1 MARTFVEEARLQAVA
16 AAKRVHRALDL
27 QQRAVEVGGQVD
39 VFDAIAE
46 LDIALIFKPLKTAL
60 GLCLPQPLRGIMV
73 TTERSLH
80 IQRITAAHELGHI
93 ILEHRGSIDRE
104 IFEQGPFGPSQG
116 RDIQE
121 IEAEAFAAEFLLPR
135 WLYRHHVQNQG
146 WSLSHLRNPEIVYQ
160 LSLRMGASYE
170 ATCWGLL
177 GHQILPRG
185 DVDALRKTKVAKLK
199 LGLGEEFRPADS
211 WADVW
216 KVTDRDDG
224 ATITGNPDDLIRV
237 ELDEAVG
244 GGFRWNAE
252 ALSEA
257 GYEVLADSSSFS
269 RDPLLYGAP
278 ARRVLIARPPGPG
291 ATKLI
296 LRETQPWREAEVDDA
311 VFAVELALY
320 GKEKGGPARADW
332 RRRGV
337 GR

>member
-1 MARTFVEEARLQAVA
+1 MARTAVEEARLQAVA

-27 QQRAVEVGGQVD
+27 QQRVIKTGGQVD

-46 LDIALIFKPLKTAL
+46 LDIALIFKPLTSAL

-80 IQRITAAHELGHI
+80 IQRITAAHELGHV
-93 ILEHRGSIDRE
+93 ILEHRGSIDCE
-104 IFEQGPFGPSQG
+104 ILERGPFGPSQG

-121 IEAEAFAAEFLLPR
+121 VEAETFAAEFLLPR
-135 WLYRHHVQNQG
+135 WLYRFHVRTQG
-146 WSLSHLRNPEIVYQ
+146 WSLAHLRNPEIVYQ

-199 LGLGEEFRPADS
+199 LGLGDDFRPTDS
-211 WADVW
+211 WSDVW
-216 KVTDRDDG
+216 KLTDRDAG
-224 ATITGNPDDLIRV
+224 ATISGNPDDLIRI

-244 GGFRWNAE
+244 SGFRWNAE
-252 ALSEA
+252 ALSQA
-257 GYEVLADSSSFS
+257 GYEVLADSSGFS

-278 ARRVLIARPPGPG
+278 ARRVLIARPPRPG
-291 ATKLI
+291 TMKLV
-296 LRETQPWREAEVDDA
+296 LRETQPWREPEEDDPVLA
-311 VFAVELALY
+311 VQLALH
-320 GKEKGGPARADW
+320 GKERGGPARADW

-337 GR
+337 AR